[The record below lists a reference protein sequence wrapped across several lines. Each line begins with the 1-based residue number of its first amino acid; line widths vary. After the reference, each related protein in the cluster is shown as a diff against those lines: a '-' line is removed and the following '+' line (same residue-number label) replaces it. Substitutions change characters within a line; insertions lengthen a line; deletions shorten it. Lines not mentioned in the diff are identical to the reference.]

1 MKNLKLFTLAILLFC
16 LLGPGLT
23 WGEAPYVNT
32 RLVTVQITAE
42 DAGSGVAKIEFSD
55 DGETWSELD
64 AFTVEGQTEVSIEGQ
79 IEVSE
84 GDGKKE
90 IWVRFQD
97 RAGNWSEP
105 IKVDLVLDETPPT
118 GTLKCLW

>member
-1 MKNLKLFTLAILLFC
+1 MKKLKIISLIVLLFC
-16 LLGPGLT
+16 LIGPGLAG
-23 WGEAPYVNT
+23 GEAPYVNT
-32 RLVTVQITAE
+32 RLITVQITAK
-42 DAGSGVAKIEFSD
+42 DTGSGVAKIEFSD
-55 DGETWSELD
+55 DGKTWSEVD

-84 GDGKKE
+84 GDGSKE

-97 RAGNWSEP
+97 GAGNLMDP